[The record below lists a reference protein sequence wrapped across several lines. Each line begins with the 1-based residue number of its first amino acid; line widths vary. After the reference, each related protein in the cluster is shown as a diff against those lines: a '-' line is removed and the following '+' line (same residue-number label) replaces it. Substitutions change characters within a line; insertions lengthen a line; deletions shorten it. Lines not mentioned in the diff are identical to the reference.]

1 MHAWYYIYEGLVRLR
16 PRFCGKIDALGQN
29 APQSGP
35 KCQGGGGITAY
46 VVRPHAPDGAPTVGA
61 ARIGRG
67 AVLERRAAT
76 CGLQNPLRPEW
87 FRDGP
92 AHPDAGCAAG
102 LRGPGGCT
110 GHQRLARQRAAA
122 AVRPVAVALR
132 CGGDL
137 RPPLAPKNA

>member
-1 MHAWYYIYEGLVRLR
+1 MKSNSRPLVLRRRCAATRAWLDCA
-16 PRFCGKIDALGQN
+16 PDFSGKIDALGQN

-76 CGLQNPLRPEW
+76 
-87 FRDGP
+87 
-92 AHPDAGCAAG
+92 
-102 LRGPGGCT
+102 
-110 GHQRLARQRAAA
+110 
-122 AVRPVAVALR
+122 
-132 CGGDL
+132 
-137 RPPLAPKNA
+137 

>member
-1 MHAWYYIYEGLVRLR
+1 MLRRRCAATRAWLDCA
-16 PRFCGKIDALGQN
+16 PDFSGKIDALGQN

-76 CGLQNPLRPEW
+76 CGLQNPLRAEW
-87 FRDGP
+87 FNSVF
-92 AHPDAGCAAG
+92 GCFG
-102 LRGPGGCT
+102 IFWR
-110 GHQRLARQRAAA
+110 R
-122 AVRPVAVALR
+122 
-132 CGGDL
+132 L
-137 RPPLAPKNA
+137 RP